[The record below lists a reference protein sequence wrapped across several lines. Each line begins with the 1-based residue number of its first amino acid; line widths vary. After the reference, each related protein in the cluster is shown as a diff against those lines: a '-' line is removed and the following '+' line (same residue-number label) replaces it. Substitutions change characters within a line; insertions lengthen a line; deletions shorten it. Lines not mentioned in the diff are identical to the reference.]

1 MAKQDGIIKLKGTIG
16 DISFYKTKDG
26 YLARSKGG
34 VDKDR
39 IENDEAFQRTRE
51 NGSEFGRAGV
61 AGRVM
66 RTAFKMLLQNAA
78 DSRVTSRLTKAMVKV
93 IQTDTTNARG
103 DRTVT
108 DGNLKLLEGFEFNI
122 NATLGSTLYANYTDS
137 INRETGEAA
146 IAVQEFIPK
155 DSVVAPQGATHFRF
169 ISASAEINF
178 EDESFN
184 LVTAK
189 SEQIEI
195 GSQTQNALN
204 LTCALTAGSAL
215 PIFLVFGIEFYQK
228 VNESYYPLKSN
239 SNNAMT
245 LIGIDLPAAGNE

>member
-1 MAKQDGIIKLKGTIG
+1 MAKQEGIIKLKGTIG

-39 IENDEAFQRTRE
+39 IENDAAFQRTRE

-61 AGRVM
+61 AGRVV
-66 RTAFKMLLQNAA
+66 RTAFKMLLLNGS
-78 DSRVTSRLTKAMVKV
+78 DSRVTSRLTREMVKV
-93 IQTDTTNARG
+93 IQSDTTNARG

-108 DGNLKLLEGFEFNI
+108 DGNLKLLEGFEFNV
-122 NATLGSTLYANYTDS
+122 NAALGSTLYAAYTDS
-137 INRETGEAA
+137 INRETGEASVS
-146 IAVQEFIPK
+146 IPEFIPQ
-155 DSVVAPQGATHFRF
+155 DNVVAPQGATHFGL
-169 ISASAEINF
+169 IAAGAEINF

-195 GSQTQNALN
+195 GPQNQDALD
-204 LTCALTAGSAL
+204 LTCALTGGSAL

-239 SNNAMT
+239 SNNALT
-245 LIGIDLPAAGNE
+245 LIGVNLPAAGNE